1 MTTLYCAIL
10 VAGFMATASL
20 AEVNPQRMQRDI
32 RIMEGVLGNLYHNAP
47 NPTHFSSRG
56 LYLDGYGVLFFI
68 QGSWPGKEHPSIAVA
83 WDEKGVKFVEL
94 KSGDPSSYE
103 KSLAESHDLLAEF
116 LGNYAG
122 IIGQLDPDD
131 RITVCYQHPRSGGL
145 ASGLKN
151 ITDGFKFGAKTETD
165 SASFDLTKQIEAITP
180 MAMPFEKFS
189 LTFGDSVSFFDT
201 DKQVAAITRLRKRL
215 EGAAEGEVK
224 AAVEVVGDSLLA
236 DVVEAD
242 TLSHGSVVPR
252 VLGSIPL
259 GRRAA
264 AAAPLIT
271 ATAKK
276 SAIDAF
282 REGRIDSATFRQR
295 IASSEHTS
303 SKKINIMAG
312 ILDQVSGQDQHS
324 LIGSRPTLGM
334 YQPDLGAL
342 FFMNE
347 ESFFNSQSLDDVK
360 ANIVEAVADYGATLG
375 QVQSDEYV
383 IVEYVEYR
391 SSPSARSVLLKVP
404 KSSIDAYAR
413 GDLDLDAFRKK
424 VAWKT
429 Q

>member
-1 MTTLYCAIL
+1 MTTLYRAIL

-32 RIMEGVLGNLYHNAP
+32 RIMEGVLGNLYHDVP
-47 NPTHFSSRG
+47 DPTYFSSRG

-68 QGSWPGKEHPSIAVA
+68 QGSWPGQEHPGISVA
-83 WDEKGVKFVEL
+83 WDAKGVKFLEL
-94 KSGDPSSYE
+94 KSGDPLSYE

-145 ASGLKN
+145 ASGSASGLEN
-151 ITDGFKFGAKTETD
+151 IADGFTFGAD
-165 SASFDLTKQIEAITP
+165 SVSFDLTKQIEAIIP
-180 MAMPFEKFS
+180 MAMPFEKFV
-189 LTFGDSVSFFDT
+189 LTFEDSVSFFDT

-215 EGAAEGEVK
+215 EEAAAEGEVK

-242 TLSHGSVVPR
+242 MPSHGSVVPR
-252 VLGSIPL
+252 VLGRIPL

-271 ATAKK
+271 STAKK

-295 IASSEHTS
+295 IAFSKRTD
-303 SKKINIMAG
+303 SKKIDIMAG

-324 LIGSRPTLGM
+324 LIGTRRTLGM

-342 FFMNE
+342 FFINE
-347 ESFFNSQSLDDVK
+347 SVSFFNPLPLDDFK
-360 ANIVEAVADYGATLG
+360 AGIVEAVADYGATLR
-375 QVQSDEYV
+375 QVQSNEHV
-383 IVEYVEYR
+383 MVEYR
-391 SSPSARSVLLKVP
+391 SPPSARSALLKVP
-404 KSSIDAYAR
+404 KSAIDAYAR

-424 VAWKT
+424 AVWET
-429 Q
+429 R